1 MFIEYTRVVYITA
14 LSVSLVILY
23 TFTFPLHLLITRF
36 VSRVSSQR
44 QSKRNMQP
52 VCIQKQFLSIQ
63 EQVVLRKNCIE
74 EYVHFL
80 TLKILLHI

>member
-23 TFTFPLHLLITRF
+23 TFTFSLHRLITRF

-44 QSKRNMQP
+44 PSKRNMEP
-52 VCIQKQFLSIQ
+52 ACIQKKFLSIQ
-63 EQVVLRKNCIE
+63 EQVVLPKNCIG